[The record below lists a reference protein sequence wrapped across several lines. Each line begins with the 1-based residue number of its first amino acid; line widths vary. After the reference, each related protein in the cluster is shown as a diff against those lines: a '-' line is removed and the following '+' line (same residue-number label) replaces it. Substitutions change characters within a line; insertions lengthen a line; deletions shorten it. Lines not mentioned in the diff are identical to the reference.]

1 MVGILQ
7 VAFGFIRIQIRRLS
21 RRRWH
26 ERAPGQGR
34 RQLLQL
40 VDPGSGQ
47 TLGRGPGGA
56 MGSPPKPFAGMLGRR
71 LEIHEAKSG
80 HVVCLC
86 NFPGVGQEGTNCP
99 PLHAGVGPI

>member
-1 MVGILQ
+1 
-7 VAFGFIRIQIRRLS
+7 
-21 RRRWH
+21 
-26 ERAPGQGR
+26 
-34 RQLLQL
+34 
-40 VDPGSGQ
+40 
-47 TLGRGPGGA
+47 